1 MKDPTRLAAIKALRP
16 TRALWE
22 ESCSDIIV
30 TGRGVIAQI
39 PSPRGG
45 GVVERADNR
54 KLILFSADPDY
65 GLQALAAE
73 IERLQEREKPVKVT
87 ETLPWVGGMSSIH
100 EGCHVFSYAGLRPS
114 YCPNCGRKLEW
125 S

>member
-73 IERLQEREKPVKVT
+73 VERLAKESEKLR
-87 ETLPWVGGMSSIH
+87 TLCAVALDISDRDYVAWSDWKDGAIAALK
-100 EGCHVFSYAGLRPS
+100 EE
-114 YCPNCGRKLEW
+114 PNAKN
-125 S
+125 